1 MKTIPR
7 NFVYRMVKR
16 TSMNVNYL
24 QQCHFQQEYYAYGKL
39 CVNGLVYMLEKKMLG
54 PKVYKKNQDVEN
66 KE

>member
-1 MKTIPR
+1 
-7 NFVYRMVKR
+7 MVKR